1 MAAARTNTGNKD
13 RKHQETDFYPA
24 DIWLKW
30 KVKKGKRMLKRQEGD
45 RIWTKPTNGSKATS
59 QKPEKQPLNNGM
71 YSRLMPRK
79 KHKNHIDARES
90 SFTCNSSKQR
100 ETLWFLFLW
109 FIVRQFVP
117 KPDALSWTFEVK
129 WNPSDTFSCHT
140 SLSAWRRAAGSSCDE
155 ELAQRHRL
163 SSPSLCP
170 NWVAFYLICLWPV
183 LQQDTRVWHF
193 KDERY
198 LPLHRT
204 TLRDLTATKLWI
216 DRGLATRR
224 RGGGGDESFVCFL
237 ALWRISNQTTFPL
250 NFLNFFNICIYSCLP
265 RVWCTVLFHVALE
278 CYFTFKVSLSYI
290 LQSVIVVK

>member
-1 MAAARTNTGNKD
+1 
-13 RKHQETDFYPA
+13 
-24 DIWLKW
+24 
-30 KVKKGKRMLKRQEGD
+30 MLKRQEGD

-71 YSRLMPRK
+71 YSCLMPRK

-140 SLSAWRRAAGSSCDE
+140 SLSAWRRTAGSSCDE

-224 RGGGGDESFVCFL
+224 RGGGGRWAFCVLPGAVTD
-237 ALWRISNQTTFPL
+237 IQPDNFPPQL
-250 NFLNFFNICIYSCLP
+250 PEFFNICIYSCLP

>member
-1 MAAARTNTGNKD
+1 
-13 RKHQETDFYPA
+13 
-24 DIWLKW
+24 
-30 KVKKGKRMLKRQEGD
+30 MLKRQEGD

-71 YSRLMPRK
+71 YSCLMPRK
-79 KHKNHIDARES
+79 KHKKHIDARES

-163 SSPSLCP
+163 VITISLSQLSCFLFNLSLTRSPTGHTCVTLQRRAISTSPQDDVAWLNCNKVV
-170 NWVAFYLICLWPV
+170 NWQRPRHA
-183 LQQDTRVWHF
+183 
-193 KDERY
+193 
-198 LPLHRT
+198 
-204 TLRDLTATKLWI
+204 A
-216 DRGLATRR
+216 A
-224 RGGGGDESFVCFL
+224 GGGRWAFCVLPGAVTD
-237 ALWRISNQTTFPL
+237 IQPDNFPPQL
-250 NFLNFFNICIYSCLP
+250 PEFFNICIYSCLP